1 MTFSLSVES
10 VMEIDLNLDGDVKRD
25 LTFGKIGDSQV
36 FEIELSNTGN
46 VESEVRVFH
55 SGGLR
60 GWTVILGHVGS
71 GICKGADE
79 LICTLPEGESVIVT
93 AKVSGPSGENND
105 VADSFTF
112 TLSAEPT
119 EIGLVGRQ
127 NLELTVEGQPE
138 EFGLNSL
145 ITPNVLYG
153 ISALVLLGLALL
165 LLKRRN

>member
-1 MTFSLSVES
+1 M
-10 VMEIDLNLDGDVKRD
+10 
-25 LTFGKIGDSQV
+25 
-36 FEIELSNTGN
+36 
-46 VESEVRVFH
+46 
-55 SGGLR
+55 
-60 GWTVILGHVGS
+60 
-71 GICKGADE
+71 
-79 LICTLPEGESVIVT
+79 IVT
-93 AKVSGPSGENND
+93 AKVSGPSGDNND